1 MASRYGWTKQYMEE
15 SLYWEEFWNFV
26 LMAANFT
33 ADEKNA
39 DLKFHFM
46 LNADKK
52 SARKWKDL
60 PIPFPAEKEADIAQD
75 KSGITQLPPHLR
87 GAVIKEQ

>member
-1 MASRYGWTKQYMEE
+1 MEQ
-15 SLYWEEFWNFV
+15 SLYWEEFWDFV
-26 LMAANFT
+26 QIAANFT

-52 SARKWKDL
+52 SANKWEDL
-60 PIPFPAEKEADIAQD
+60 PIPFPAENKTDVPQD
-75 KSGITQLPPHLR
+75 KSGITQLPSHLR
-87 GAVIKEQ
+87 GAVLKEQ

>member
-1 MASRYGWTKQYMEE
+1 MEE
-15 SLYWEEFWNFV
+15 SLYWEEFWDFV
-26 LMAANFT
+26 LMAANFM

-52 SARKWKDL
+52 SAKKWKDL
-60 PIPFPAEKEADIAQD
+60 PIPFPADEEEELPQD
-75 KSGITQLPPHLR
+75 KSGITQLPLRLR
-87 GAVIKEQ
+87 GAVLKEQ

>member
-1 MASRYGWTKQYMEE
+1 MEE
-15 SLYWEEFWNFV
+15 GLYWEEFWEFV
-26 LMAANFT
+26 QMASNFT

-39 DLKFHFM
+39 DLRFHFM
-46 LNADKK
+46 LHADKK

-60 PIPFPAEKEADIAQD
+60 PIPFPAENDDKIAQD

-87 GAVIKEQ
+87 GSVIRED

>member
-1 MASRYGWTKQYMEE
+1 MEQ
-15 SLYWEEFWNFV
+15 SLYWEEFWDFV
-26 LMAANFT
+26 EMSANFT
-33 ADEKNA
+33 AEEKSA
-39 DLKFHFM
+39 DLKFHYM

-60 PIPFPAEKEADIAQD
+60 PIPFPADNEEDIAQD

-87 GAVIKEQ
+87 GAVLKEQ

>member
-1 MASRYGWTKQYMEE
+1 MEE

-26 LMAANFT
+26 LMAANFI

-52 SARKWKDL
+52 AANKWKDL
-60 PIPFPAEKEADIAQD
+60 PIPFPSDNEDAEIIQD
-75 KSGITQLPPHLR
+75 KSGITQLPHHLR
-87 GAVIKEQ
+87 GAVLKEQ

>member
-1 MASRYGWTKQYMEE
+1 MEE

-26 LMAANFT
+26 QMAANLI

-52 SARKWKDL
+52 AASKWEDL
-60 PIPFPAEKEADIAQD
+60 PLPFPSDIKKTDTLQD

-87 GAVIKEQ
+87 GAILREQ